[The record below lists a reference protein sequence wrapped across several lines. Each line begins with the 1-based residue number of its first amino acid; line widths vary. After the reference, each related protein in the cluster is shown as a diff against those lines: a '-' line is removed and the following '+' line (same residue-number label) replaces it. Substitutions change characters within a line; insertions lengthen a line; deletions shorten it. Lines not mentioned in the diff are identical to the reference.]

1 VRDYIFYGPVVA
13 PTPGLG
19 SFFFSLAHRFCSR
32 KTMHLIVLPA
42 IADLRL
48 EYVQAVSQGRFA
60 KAIWIRVR
68 ALWDFFKV
76 FALHFL
82 RK

>member
-1 VRDYIFYGPVVA
+1 
-13 PTPGLG
+13 
-19 SFFFSLAHRFCSR
+19 
-32 KTMHLIVLPA
+32 MHMVVLPA
-42 IADLRL
+42 IADLRI
-48 EYVQAVSQGRFA
+48 ECAQALNDGQIA
-60 KAIWIRVR
+60 KAVWIRVR